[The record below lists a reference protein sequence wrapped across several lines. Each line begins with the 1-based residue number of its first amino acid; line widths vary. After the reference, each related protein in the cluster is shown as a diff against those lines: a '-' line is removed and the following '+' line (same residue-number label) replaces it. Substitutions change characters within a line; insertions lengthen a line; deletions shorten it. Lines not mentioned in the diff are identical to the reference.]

1 MPTLPLPAGQ
11 ARFRDA
17 LITDALAPMGRG
29 GWRSGALDDF
39 AAPSVRRMRR
49 EEWLVCRLR
58 FVVAVFWPA
67 MGFGVGVLIGL
78 GPSARWPALFGIIV
92 ANFLANFSSGDPPQI
107 AAATCLSGAT
117 ECLLPALL
125 VERWFGADLNLAR
138 LRHVLGLLA
147 AAAVGSAA
155 SAVCWIVASRL
166 LYGPTGP
173 ILTTFQHW
181 LMSDMVGF
189 IAVGPFVIRLFTAVR
204 QSLPRREIIEGV
216 MALLALA
223 VLTGIVILLPSSL
236 WETALPI
243 SWLFPILM
251 WLVARCRPIF
261 AAAAAFLV
269 SITVVSTAVFGI
281 GHFGDPKLPID
292 DRVLEAQVTILFVAL
307 SAFVLAA
314 LFAERKDSEARLALS
329 NAMLERE
336 RDNRLMNVQAVT
348 ASIVHEIRQPLVAI
362 SLNADAASQ
371 LLRSTP
377 PSYDEALDA
386 LNEIAGSV
394 QHTREVCEGLR
405 TLFGRGD
412 QERRPVD
419 VNELIRSVL
428 HSLDTELKNHGV
440 DTQLELMARLP
451 LVAGHDGQL
460 QEVIFNLA
468 HNAIEAMDSTPD
480 RNRILRVRTEL
491 QKDRAIAV
499 SVQDTGPGIDPKR
512 MDSIF
517 GPFVTTK
524 AEGTGLG
531 LAICRM
537 IVESHGGR
545 LTATSDGGS
554 GALFQF
560 VLPINPTTQQGDRS
574 P

>member
-1 MPTLPLPAGQ
+1 MGVPQGQLTYELGQRSTPDRSARRWQRTITLAAAVGIPYFFAAKLGLGLPA
-11 ARFRDA
+11 
-17 LITDALAPMGRG
+17 P
-29 GWRSGALDDF
+29 SG
-39 AAPSVRRMRR
+39 
-49 EEWLVCRLR
+49 
-58 FVVAVFWPA
+58 FVTVFWPA

-78 GPSARWPALFGIIV
+78 GPSARWPGLFGIIV
-92 ANFLANFSSGDPPQI
+92 ANFLANFSSGAPPQI
-107 AAATCLSGAT
+107 AAVTCLSGAT

-155 SAVCWIVASRL
+155 GAVCWIVASRL
-166 LYGPTGP
+166 FYGPMGP
-173 ILTTFQHW
+173 IPTTFQHW
-181 LMSDMVGF
+181 FLSDMVGF

-269 SITVVSTAVFGI
+269 SITVVSTAVFDI

-292 DRVLEAQVTILFVAL
+292 DRVLQAQVIILFVAL
-307 SAFVLAA
+307 SAVVLAA

-329 NAMLERE
+329 NALLERE
-336 RDNRLMNVQAVT
+336 RDNKLMNVQAVT
-348 ASIVHEIRQPLVAI
+348 ASIVHEIRQPLAAI
-362 SLNADAASQ
+362 SLNADVASQ

-394 QHTREVCEGLR
+394 QHTKEVCEGLR

-428 HSLDTELKNHGV
+428 GSLDTELKNHGV
-440 DTQLELMARLP
+440 DAQLELTARLP
-451 LVAGHDGQL
+451 LVDGNGGQL
-460 QEVIFNLA
+460 QEVVFNLA

-491 QKDRAIAV
+491 QNDQAIAV
-499 SVQDTGPGIDPKR
+499 SVQDTGPGIDPKQI
-512 MDSIF
+512 DSIF

-524 AEGTGLG
+524 AQGTGLG

-560 VLPINPTTQQGDRS
+560 VLPINPTTQQGTPRPRS
-574 P
+574 